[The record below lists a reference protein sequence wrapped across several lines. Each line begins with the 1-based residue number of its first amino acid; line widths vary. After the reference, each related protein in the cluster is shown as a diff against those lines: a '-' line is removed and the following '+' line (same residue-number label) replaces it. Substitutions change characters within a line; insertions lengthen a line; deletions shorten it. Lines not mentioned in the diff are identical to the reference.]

1 MLGRIRPRLTYANVA
16 SSIALFIALGTGG
29 AYAADTIGSAD
40 IIDESILSQDIKN
53 GEVKTSDLG
62 GAAVSNGKLGT
73 NAVGTGKVLDE
84 SLTALDLGPASV
96 GTSEIADAAIA
107 NADLAAGAVDSAGV
121 LDSSLTGTDILSSSL
136 TGSDVANSSLTG
148 SDVLD
153 ESMGGTEISDA
164 SLTGADVAASS
175 LTGSDIADDSITATD
190 IDGANRSGSID
201 VGAISNGRCTT
212 ITGSVSGAEPGDI
225 AVLTTNGSLPN
236 GVMVYAQRALT
247 NQVHIKVCNLSGAT
261 SAAITDLPVRV
272 MTFR

>member
-1 MLGRIRPRLTYANVA
+1 MLGRIRPRLTHANVA

-136 TGSDVANSSLTG
+136 TG
-148 SDVLD
+148 
-153 ESMGGTEISDA
+153 
-164 SLTGADVAASS
+164 ADVAASS
-175 LTGSDIADDSITATD
+175 LTGSDIATGSLTTSDIADDSITATD

>member
-136 TGSDVANSSLTG
+136 TG
-148 SDVLD
+148 
-153 ESMGGTEISDA
+153 
-164 SLTGADVAASS
+164 ADVAASS
-175 LTGSDIADDSITATD
+175 LTGSDIATGSLTTSDIADDSITATD